1 MGLIYWDCVKCAED
15 LKETLR
21 DGNYFDSIS
30 RFQNGE
36 YQALNLEKM
45 RNYKDLYSIRIKG
58 KDKAD
63 RLLFTCNTENR
74 DALIL
79 VVVENHD
86 YQAAFRAIESQ
97 LKNGVNAKE
106 FVEISRYDP
115 DNSKEPSD
123 PMKALPDCDESIYY
137 GKYVF
142 PLSNSQLDVVKNPTL
157 PLIINGTAGSGKT
170 VVAEQLLLSVD
181 DLDYNKAYYFAPT
194 EKLVGFMRDEVSN
207 LSSGRDLI
215 ASSKLVVS
223 TYEDY
228 VKNRL
233 PDNINL
239 CGLKD
244 FKLWYESN
252 EFFPSSNN
260 KSNNSKS
267 SNNEARTGEQLYA
280 ELCIA
285 APYSRQEYI
294 SLGRNQSSLSEP
306 ERKNTFDILALYLY
320 REGQENSF
328 DPNLQS
334 LGDIAEEDKG
344 LVIVDESQ
352 SFSGNAIKH
361 AKMLS
366 KDEKVLFIGDSAQ
379 SMLSSVSNSPYIKSL
394 FYDERTGKS
403 RVEEI
408 NWNWS
413 YRCPERVKK
422 ASASLLGV
430 KQSITKEKQSTSM
443 AISVSDIDLDVK
455 ESPDESTTKKGLLYF
470 YDLKNKVESFAEKLK
485 DKSSTDTVVIVP
497 NNDYIQGAQDLF
509 GTEYVVTAPEFLG
522 MGSHNVVMYNCFE
535 QKAAL
540 SLSYDSNAA
549 ILNEEE
555 KIAIN
560 ELFVSMT
567 RSEHSLTICETNPS
581 KNKPLFE
588 KMNLSSLHEESEKDQ
603 NVDKLLEE
611 MKISSEE
618 EWKDKIIE
626 LIKSGSDVVA
636 RRICE
641 GKFKDNAN
649 EVFESLEQSISGNQK
664 ALNEKEGSVNVVSS
678 SPSNEKE
685 GSVNVVSSSPSNERT
700 PSGKKSKNSKNSKN
714 SKKNKKKSSET
725 DSTPLPEK
733 LSQLY
738 QAIYK
743 SESDKVRELIQRI
756 PIQDL
761 MDYNT
766 PNVGNLLHVAVA
778 SNKTREIHND
788 IAEILIDHIV
798 ASNDVSDDS
807 KKSWFDK
814 RNEKGLSPVY
824 YSTLIGCDKIITAL
838 WNTKLDINFDI
849 ENAKG
854 LMPAHIAAKNG
865 HDVVIKA
872 LGEAGANL
880 NKTTNKDGYT
890 PAHLAAQ
897 QGHAD
902 VIKALAKAG
911 AKLDEKTQ
919 DGFTPAHIAAQ
930 HGNANVIEALV
941 EAGVNLDE
949 KTQDGFTPAH
959 IAAQHGHANVI
970 EALAKAGAKLDEKT
984 QYGYTP
990 AHSAAQN
997 GHANVIEA
1005 LAKAGAKLDEK
1016 APDGF
1021 TLAHIAAQDGH
1032 ANVIEALAK
1041 AGAKLDEK
1049 TQYGFTPAHIAAQH
1063 GNANVIEALVEAG
1076 VNLDEKSQAGF
1087 TPAHVA
1093 VQHGH
1098 ADVIEALAKAGVNL
1112 DEKTQDGFTPAHIA
1126 AQHGHAN
1133 VIEALAKAGVNLDEK
1148 SPDGFTLAH
1157 VAVQH
1162 GHADVIEA
1170 LAKAGAKLDE
1180 TTQDGFTLAH
1190 LAVQHGHADVIEA
1203 LAKAGANLNEKG
1215 QQGFTP
1221 AHIAAQNGHADVI
1234 EALAKAGVNLN
1245 EKDRRNFTP
1254 AQVAAQHGHAD
1265 VITAL
1270 GKAVNNNLNNDSAI
1284 HTIANFIVNKVR
1296 NKTEVYNLKE
1306 IVLLGLMDSCAGDE
1320 GSFLESCQINKTDIT
1335 MTHVM
1340 NSNAAI
1346 SSVTRS
1352 LNDLLGLNVGRD
1364 KDVTQDNLKIYH
1376 AVNSSIGIERTGVR
1390 K

>member
-678 SPSNEKE
+678 SPSNE
-685 GSVNVVSSSPSNERT
+685 RT

-902 VIKALAKAG
+902 VIK
-911 AKLDEKTQ
+911 
-919 DGFTPAHIAAQ
+919 
-930 HGNANVIEALV
+930 
-941 EAGVNLDE
+941 
-949 KTQDGFTPAH
+949 
-959 IAAQHGHANVI
+959 
-970 EALAKAGAKLDEKT
+970 
-984 QYGYTP
+984 
-990 AHSAAQN
+990 
-997 GHANVIEA
+997 
-1005 LAKAGAKLDEK
+1005 
-1016 APDGF
+1016 
-1021 TLAHIAAQDGH
+1021 
-1032 ANVIEALAK
+1032 
-1041 AGAKLDEK
+1041 
-1049 TQYGFTPAHIAAQH
+1049 
-1063 GNANVIEALVEAG
+1063 
-1076 VNLDEKSQAGF
+1076 
-1087 TPAHVA
+1087 
-1093 VQHGH
+1093 
-1098 ADVIEALAKAGVNL
+1098 
-1112 DEKTQDGFTPAHIA
+1112 
-1126 AQHGHAN
+1126 
-1133 VIEALAKAGVNLDEK
+1133 
-1148 SPDGFTLAH
+1148 
-1157 VAVQH
+1157 
-1162 GHADVIEA
+1162 A

>member
-678 SPSNEKE
+678 SPSNE
-685 GSVNVVSSSPSNERT
+685 RT

-1098 ADVIEALAKAGVNL
+1098 ADVIEALAKAG
-1112 DEKTQDGFTPAHIA
+1112 
-1126 AQHGHAN
+1126 
-1133 VIEALAKAGVNLDEK
+1133 
-1148 SPDGFTLAH
+1148 
-1157 VAVQH
+1157 
-1162 GHADVIEA
+1162 
-1170 LAKAGAKLDE
+1170 AKLDE